1 MSASTSNEPGIPRGS
16 EARLVCMGSLTSPR
30 IFRAGSVGL
39 IVFKGM
45 IFVDG
50 KLELTG
56 LCSEIRSYFRT
67 AYSFHNQ
74 RTGDHTQTTTNVNSS
89 RQATTYN
96 LSLEVPNTD

>member
-50 KLELTG
+50 KLD
-56 LCSEIRSYFRT
+56 
-67 AYSFHNQ
+67 FHNQ